1 VRGQRGLAV
10 PAGDKCHQ
18 WLSFHPW
25 RRDWSVESGVGR
37 GGEAA
42 CPFLGGGAAQRAN
55 GWVSWWCQADRWW
68 RWRLHDCWHKE
79 EERGVGSEWAERP
92 LGRTEVAGS
101 KGHFDWLAA
110 MNKIWTSHW
119 AGKGQ
124 WAEIGRGRENQFWN
138 WFSKY
143 NDFRNSNQGDFEVKK
158 NLEKFQKSSRF
169 LLVF

>member
-1 VRGQRGLAV
+1 VVAVTTSWLLAQGRRKGCGL
-10 PAGDKCHQ
+10 
-18 WLSFHPW
+18 
-25 RRDWSVESGVGR
+25 
-37 GGEAA
+37 
-42 CPFLGGGAAQRAN
+42 
-55 GWVSWWCQADRWW
+55 WV
-68 RWRLHDCWHKE
+68 
-79 EERGVGSEWAERP
+79 
-92 LGRTEVAGS
+92 GRTEVAGS